1 MQTAAEASQCAETL
15 QSVVSSAWW
24 SLQAPAVPRFAFTFA
39 PNDGANRVES
49 AAEASAPA
57 PSPLQRK
64 LKVRVHTR
72 QSGASSVDD
81 TASHPYARAHR
92 MTRIRTSFDGPVPS
106 RLASGR
112 SVDFPAFAAEIRG
125 LVDRALTPWLDRRVA
140 EAERRGSDVHSV
152 ADALRQLVLR
162 GGKRMRP
169 VLLAAAFEACGGE
182 GGPDAVLPAAVA
194 MELLQAYLLTH
205 DDWMDGD
212 EVRRGGPSVPAM
224 MRERFAGTKADA
236 MSILAGDLAAA
247 WARLALLE
255 VAVAP
260 ERALRAAV
268 ELSRVEEDVVE
279 GQILDVGGNAA
290 TAEQVETMHALKT
303 ASYSV
308 RGPVVIGAHLAGAP
322 APQVAALSA
331 FAMPLGVAFQLRD
344 DLLGV
349 FGDPAVTGKP
359 AGSDI
364 RCGKRSAV
372 LIEAMDEV
380 RRKNPLALA
389 FGRPDAT
396 DEHVRAAVA
405 NLEAIGVRLRVEARI
420 TVLAEIARAALGRAE
435 LAPRGHALLAEA
447 AIAFTCGTG

>member
-1 MQTAAEASQCAETL
+1 MHGAIEASRFGEKLPVDTSGLATL
-15 QSVVSSAWW
+15 ALRGNSRAHRADPTPTW
-24 SLQAPAVPRFAFTFA
+24 
-39 PNDGANRVES
+39 N
-49 AAEASAPA
+49 AAR
-57 PSPLQRK
+57 LQRK
-64 LKVRVHTR
+64 LKVRVDTR
-72 QSGASSVDD
+72 QSGVSSVDD
-81 TASHPYARAHR
+81 TIGQPYARAHR
-92 MTRIRTSFDGPVPS
+92 MTRIRTSLEGQAPS
-106 RLASGR
+106 RSSSGW
-112 SVDFPAFAAEIRG
+112 SIDFCAFADEIRE
-125 LVDRALTPWLDRRVA
+125 LVDRALVPWLDRRVA
-140 EAERRGSDVHSV
+140 EAERRGKDVHAV
-152 ADALRQLVLR
+152 ADAMRQLVLR

-182 GGPDAVLPAAVA
+182 GGPSTVLPAAVA

-212 EVRRGGPSVPAM
+212 EIRRGGPSVPAM
-224 MRERFAGTKADA
+224 MRDRFAGMKADA

-260 ERALRAAV
+260 ERVLRAAT
-268 ELSRVEEDVVE
+268 ELARVEEDVVE

-290 TAEQVETMHALKT
+290 SAEQVETMHALKT

-308 RGPVVIGAHLAGAP
+308 RGPVVVGAHLAGAP
-322 APQVAALSA
+322 PSQIAALSA

-380 RRKNPLALA
+380 KRKNPLALA
-389 FGRPDAT
+389 FGRADAT

-405 NLEAIGVRLRVEARI
+405 SLETIGVRSRVEARI
-420 TVLAEIARAALGRAE
+420 AVLAESARGALERAE
-435 LAPRGHALLAEA
+435 LAPRGHALLGEA
-447 AIAFTCGTG
+447 ALAFTCGTR